1 MQVKPAAN
9 RPTAVQPPP
18 NWEHDKKL
26 RGLYFGSAIHYLCKK
41 CTEMD
46 IIARKLNFVQEF
58 LRISDEDLV
67 DKLET
72 ILKTERKKRIDR
84 GIKPM
89 STNEF
94 NQMIE
99 KAEDDVNNG
108 RVIDA
113 RELLEKVEKWK

>member
-1 MQVKPAAN
+1 
-9 RPTAVQPPP
+9 
-18 NWEHDKKL
+18 
-26 RGLYFGSAIHYLCKK
+26 
-41 CTEMD
+41 MD

-72 ILKTERKKRIDR
+72 FLKTERKKRIDR
-84 GIKPM
+84 DIKPM
-89 STNEF
+89 SKNEF

-99 KAEDDVNNG
+99 KAEDDINNG

>member
-1 MQVKPAAN
+1 
-9 RPTAVQPPP
+9 
-18 NWEHDKKL
+18 
-26 RGLYFGSAIHYLCKK
+26 
-41 CTEMD
+41 MD

>member
-1 MQVKPAAN
+1 
-9 RPTAVQPPP
+9 
-18 NWEHDKKL
+18 
-26 RGLYFGSAIHYLCKK
+26 
-41 CTEMD
+41 MD

-72 ILKTERKKRIDR
+72 FLKTERKKRIDR
-84 GIKPM
+84 DIKPM